1 MDMPFLAHWRNRS
14 DTQRGAGL
22 AAAVA
27 EDSEGVGELFAEC
40 EVLRVHAR
48 AAGLELDGTPA
59 SLEALDQLMP
69 RWRREPE
76 VVPWLGNDAGFYLG
90 TVIIR
95 TCPGARWQ
103 VWPNGQPVVRLAS
116 GRELNVIESGL
127 SWAMTGSPE
136 LSQAYAEAS
145 EGSEAR

>member
-1 MDMPFLAHWRNRS
+1 MNIPFLDNWLNRREAVRS
-14 DTQRGAGL
+14 AGL
-22 AAAVA
+22 AVAFAGDPEGVA
-27 EDSEGVGELFAEC
+27 ELFSEC
-40 EVLRVHAR
+40 EMLRVQAR
-48 AAGLELDGTPA
+48 AAGLELDESLA

-69 RWRREPE
+69 RWRRDPE

-95 TCPGARWQ
+95 TVPGAGWR
-103 VWPNGQPVVRLAS
+103 VWPNGQPVIGLAS
-116 GRELNVIESGL
+116 GRELNVIESGV

-145 EGSEAR
+145 EG

>member
-1 MDMPFLAHWRNRS
+1 MNIPFLDNWLNRHE
-14 DTQRGAGL
+14 TEQRAGL
-22 AAAVA
+22 AAAFADDPEGVA
-27 EDSEGVGELFAEC
+27 ELFSEC
-40 EVLRVHAR
+40 EMLRVQAR
-48 AAGLELDGTPA
+48 AAGLELDESVA

-69 RWRREPE
+69 RWRRDPE

-95 TCPGARWQ
+95 TVPGSGWE
-103 VWPNGQPVVRLAS
+103 VWPSGQPVIRLAS
-116 GRELNVIESGL
+116 GRELNVIESGV

-145 EGSEAR
+145 EG

>member
-1 MDMPFLAHWRNRS
+1 MNIPFLDNWLNRHE
-14 DTQRGAGL
+14 TERGAGL
-22 AAAVA
+22 AAALAVDPA
-27 EDSEGVGELFAEC
+27 GINELFAEC
-40 EVLRVHAR
+40 ELLRDQAR
-48 AAGLELDGTPA
+48 RAGLELDGSPA

-69 RWRREPE
+69 RWRRDPE

-95 TCPGARWQ
+95 TIPGTAWQ
-103 VWPNGQPVVRLAS
+103 VWPNGQPIIRLAS
-116 GRELNVIESGL
+116 GRELNVVESGV

-145 EGSEAR
+145 EG